1 MNIET
6 SAEIIKDEFSE
17 TGEYAIEIEN
27 LEKKYGGKRAVAKAS
42 FSVKKGEIMGFLG
55 PNGAGKSTTMN
66 IITGYLSPT
75 SGTVKV
81 GGADILKNPSKV
93 KKMIGYLPENPPVY
107 PDMTVYEYLSFV
119 FDLKKVK
126 ENKKE
131 HIEDVM
137 KTVKITHVKDR
148 MIKNLSKGYKQRT
161 GLAQALI
168 GNPEVLILDEP
179 TVGLDPKQIIE
190 IRNVIKEIGKQ
201 RTVILSTHILQEV
214 SAVCDRVTVIN
225 RGRIVASDTL
235 AGIQQKMGGKG
246 KYIIRAFCGEQTAR
260 DIISKIEN
268 KKFSGFIGSKEEDT
282 VDFIIEAEDG
292 ADIRGDIFSAFA
304 AAEVP
309 LFGLKSA
316 ELSLEEIFIRLTTD
330 AAYITEEDDEK
341 QEEQNKKSGF
351 FDKLFAKNKKD
362 LKNNKIKS
370 DGEKNENSEEA
381 KEEEK
386 VESDIQ

>member
-1 MNIET
+1 M
-6 SAEIIKDEFSE
+6 K
-17 TGEYAIEIEN
+17 
-27 LEKKYGGKRAVAKAS
+27 L
-42 FSVKKGEIMGFLG
+42 M
-55 PNGAGKSTTMN
+55 TT
-66 IITGYLSPT
+66 
-75 SGTVKV
+75 
-81 GGADILKNPSKV
+81 
-93 KKMIGYLPENPPVY
+93 
-107 PDMTVYEYLSFV
+107 
-119 FDLKKVK
+119 
-126 ENKKE
+126 
-131 HIEDVM
+131 
-137 KTVKITHVKDR
+137 
-148 MIKNLSKGYKQRT
+148 IKN
-161 GLAQALI
+161 
-168 GNPEVLILDEP
+168 
-179 TVGLDPKQIIE
+179 
-190 IRNVIKEIGKQ
+190 
-201 RTVILSTHILQEV
+201 
-214 SAVCDRVTVIN
+214 
-225 RGRIVASDTL
+225 
-235 AGIQQKMGGKG
+235 
-246 KYIIRAFCGEQTAR
+246 
-260 DIISKIEN
+260 IISKIEN
-268 KKFSGFIGSKEEDT
+268 IKFSGFIGSKEEDT